1 MIFTL
6 LHLCGLAALVWA
18 GADDGPGDAEF
29 KSESIFVKC
38 PVM

>member
-1 MIFTL
+1 MMFTL

-29 KSESIFVKC
+29 K
-38 PVM
+38 